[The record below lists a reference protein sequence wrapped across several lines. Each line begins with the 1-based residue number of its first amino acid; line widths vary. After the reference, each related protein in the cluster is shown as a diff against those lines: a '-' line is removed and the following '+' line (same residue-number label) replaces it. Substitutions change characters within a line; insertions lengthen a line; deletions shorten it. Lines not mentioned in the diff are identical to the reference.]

1 MTEEN
6 IRIIHE
12 PSQNEPFVVCVKPRG
27 IPSAPL
33 KEGDISAFSMVA
45 DLYPEVK
52 YVTGKKA
59 VEGGLCHRIDT
70 DTEGLLLIASSQD
83 FYDYLQDE
91 QSAGRFFKGYFAR
104 CCFENANE
112 RMEGFPEPQI
122 ILENLL
128 NSIKKYT
135 ISSKFRPFGVKNTTV
150 RPVVESSGRAAL
162 KKCSSKIYSTDVEII
177 NESKDNK
184 NSLVSVRCVLT
195 EGYRH
200 QVRCHLAWIGLPITG
215 DRLYNPA
222 AKDND
227 SFEFYADTLSFTD
240 PLTGKK
246 LYFSYKHDV

>member
-1 MTEEN
+1 MTEEK

-12 PSQNEPFVVCVKPRG
+12 PSHNEPFVVCIKPRG

-33 KEGDISAFSMVA
+33 KEDDISAFSMVA
-45 DLYPEVK
+45 DLYPDVK
-52 YVTGKKA
+52 NVTGKKA
-59 VEGGLCHRIDT
+59 IEGGLCHRIDT

-83 FYDYLQDE
+83 FYDYLQNE

-104 CCFENANE
+104 CYLENANE
-112 RMEGFPEPQI
+112 RMEGFPESQI
-122 ILENLL
+122 ILESLL
-128 NSIKKYT
+128 NSIKKCT

-200 QVRCHLAWIGLPITG
+200 QVRCHLAWIGLPIAG
-215 DRLYNPA
+215 DRLYNPS

-227 SFEFYADTLSFTD
+227 SFEFYADRLSFTD
-240 PLTGKK
+240 PLTGKMHV
-246 LYFSYKHDV
+246 LSYKHDV